1 MFHKTDSVRDET
13 GNQLV
18 IVSDGREGGEMKK
31 VPIPTD
37 KELNEAIK
45 DLKLQLAILENMLK
59 LNAEGREKVVIY
71 MFGLLNFDEFR
82 R

>member
-1 MFHKTDSVRDET
+1 
-13 GNQLV
+13 
-18 IVSDGREGGEMKK
+18 MKK

-45 DLKLQLAILENMLK
+45 DLKLQLTILESMLK
-59 LNAEGREKVVIY
+59 LNDKGREKDVIY

-82 R
+82 RGGEINGNA

>member
-1 MFHKTDSVRDET
+1 
-13 GNQLV
+13 
-18 IVSDGREGGEMKK
+18 MKK

-37 KELNEAIK
+37 KELNETIK

-59 LNAEGREKVVIY
+59 LNDEGREKAVIY
-71 MFGLLNFDEFR
+71 IVGLLNFDEFR

>member
-1 MFHKTDSVRDET
+1 
-13 GNQLV
+13 
-18 IVSDGREGGEMKK
+18 MKK

-45 DLKLQLAILENMLK
+45 DLKLQLAILESMLK
-59 LNAEGREKVVIY
+59 LNDKGREKDVIY

-82 R
+82 RGGEINGNA

>member
-1 MFHKTDSVRDET
+1 
-13 GNQLV
+13 
-18 IVSDGREGGEMKK
+18 MKK

-59 LNAEGREKVVIY
+59 LNDEGREKAVIY

-82 R
+82 QKGR